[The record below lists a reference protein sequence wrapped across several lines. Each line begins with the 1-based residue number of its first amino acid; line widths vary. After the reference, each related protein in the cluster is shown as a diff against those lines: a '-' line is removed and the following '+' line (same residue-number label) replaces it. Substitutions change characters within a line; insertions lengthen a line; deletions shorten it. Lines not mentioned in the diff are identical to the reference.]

1 MATQSSPPDKRPD
14 GERAVKE
21 VELLKVVI
29 TREGKKVSASWAIH
43 PQMKHDLLPAEW
55 KEVSDLMAKVTGI
68 TGTRFSEVLSTVEPD
83 QPGSA

>member
-1 MATQSSPPDKRPD
+1 MATQSPPPDKRPD
-14 GERAVKE
+14 PERAVKE

-29 TREGKKVSASWAIH
+29 TREGKQVSASWAIH

-55 KEVSDLMAKVTGI
+55 IEVSDLMTKVTGI
-68 TGTRFSEVLSTVEPD
+68 AGTRFSEVLSTVEPD

>member
-1 MATQSSPPDKRPD
+1 MATQSPPPEKRPD
-14 GERAVKE
+14 PQRAVKE

-29 TREGKKVSASWAIH
+29 TREGKQVNVSWAIH

-55 KEVSDLMAKVTGI
+55 KEVSDLMSKVTGI
-68 TGTRFSEVLSTVEPD
+68 AGTRFSEVLSTVEPD